1 MSAPDERTAM
11 ALAAI
16 RITRGNP
23 TAEEVAALA
32 VLLTARLR
40 MQHEAEAAQEQAGAT
55 VHKLPLRPR
64 PAFAAPGAWA
74 S

>member
-1 MSAPDERTAM
+1 MTADGST
-11 ALAAI
+11 ALAAASI

-23 TAEEVAALA
+23 TAEEVAAVA

-40 MQHEAEAAQEQAGAT
+40 LAAEQAAAGQEESA
-55 VHKLPLRPR
+55 VVFRLPRRRP
-64 PAFAAPGAWA
+64 PVFAPPGAWA

>member
-1 MSAPDERTAM
+1 MSAADDRTA
-11 ALAAI
+11 LATTAF
-16 RITRGNP
+16 RIIRGNP

-40 MQHEAEAAQEQAGAT
+40 LQNEAAAAEAEDRAT
-55 VHKLPLRPR
+55 VHKLPLRRR
-64 PAFAAPGAWA
+64 PVFAPPGAWA

>member
-1 MSAPDERTAM
+1 MSADGSTALS
-11 ALAAI
+11 AAAI

-23 TAEEVAALA
+23 TAEEVAAVA

-40 MQHEAEAAQEQAGAT
+40 LAAEAQAAAGQEESA
-55 VHKLPLRPR
+55 VVFRLPRRRP
-64 PAFAAPGAWA
+64 PVFAPPGAWA